1 MAGRTRLSRVT
12 RLASR
17 GGRSGRMF
25 RSGARSALHRSPLL
39 RDAARG
45 ARARVPDCVLR
56 LRPPARHR
64 FPSRRHERHPR
75 QGLSASESL
84 KLRALRPH
92 AFRTDS
98 RPSASLKLLFSETH
112 KMEMTHYMELMMGSW
127 HMLVLFMA
135 APMLLAECYVVSEIL
150 LLIKPPQGGALAAF
164 NKASAYAAAL
174 GIALLS
180 GCVALQFSSVVAWR
194 TWVDAVSALAYVA
207 AGLPFIYVGLLEAAS
222 SPAAGR
228 PSGRDARPS
237 RRWSSISSSPT
248 PPWSSG
254 CSIPCSSAGG
264 LLRRALRPC
273 ARMLTLRPGAP
284 SLLPQPVFQP
294 RVPSRSRRSCLRRR
308 VGRRRKCRPRIRRRR
323 RVRARGRPRTQ

>member
-92 AFRTDS
+92 ALRTDS

-254 CSIPCSSAGG
+254 
-264 LLRRALRPC
+264 
-273 ARMLTLRPGAP
+273 
-284 SLLPQPVFQP
+284 
-294 RVPSRSRRSCLRRR
+294 
-308 VGRRRKCRPRIRRRR
+308 
-323 RVRARGRPRTQ
+323 

>member
-1 MAGRTRLSRVT
+1 MAFVFAAAALLALPCGAHACPDHAAVVQAVSASWQGEPASVGSH
-12 RLASR
+12 ASR
-17 GGRSGRMF
+17 HEAAVR
-25 RSGARSALHRSPLL
+25 AECSA
-39 RDAARG
+39 AAPEAPCTDRLC
-45 ARARVPDCVLR
+45 CVT
-56 LRPPARHR
+56 PPAAPAPECRTAY
-64 FPSRRHERHPR
+64 
-75 QGLSASESL
+75 SASESL

-150 LLIKPPQGGALAAF
+150 LLIKPRQGDALAAF

-264 LLRRALRPC
+264 L
-273 ARMLTLRPGAP
+273 
-284 SLLPQPVFQP
+284 
-294 RVPSRSRRSCLRRR
+294 
-308 VGRRRKCRPRIRRRR
+308 
-323 RVRARGRPRTQ
+323 RTTCT

>member
-1 MAGRTRLSRVT
+1 MPPSCRRSPPHGRENPPQSGHTPRVT
-12 RLASR
+12 RR
-17 GGRSGRMF
+17 PFGPNVPQRRPK
-25 RSGARSALHRSPLL
+25 ALHRSPLL

-98 RPSASLKLLFSETH
+98 RPSASLKL
-112 KMEMTHYMELMMGSW
+112 
-127 HMLVLFMA
+127 VLFMA

-150 LLIKPPQGGALAAF
+150 LLIKPRQGDALAAF

-264 LLRRALRPC
+264 L
-273 ARMLTLRPGAP
+273 
-284 SLLPQPVFQP
+284 
-294 RVPSRSRRSCLRRR
+294 
-308 VGRRRKCRPRIRRRR
+308 
-323 RVRARGRPRTQ
+323 RTTCT

>member
-75 QGLSASESL
+75 QGLSASEIL

-135 APMLLAECYVVSEIL
+135 APMLLA
-150 LLIKPPQGGALAAF
+150 
-164 NKASAYAAAL
+164 
-174 GIALLS
+174 
-180 GCVALQFSSVVAWR
+180 
-194 TWVDAVSALAYVA
+194 DATS
-207 AGLPFIYVGLLEAAS
+207 
-222 SPAAGR
+222 
-228 PSGRDARPS
+228 
-237 RRWSSISSSPT
+237 
-248 PPWSSG
+248 
-254 CSIPCSSAGG
+254 
-264 LLRRALRPC
+264 
-273 ARMLTLRPGAP
+273 
-284 SLLPQPVFQP
+284 
-294 RVPSRSRRSCLRRR
+294 
-308 VGRRRKCRPRIRRRR
+308 
-323 RVRARGRPRTQ
+323 